1 LQRCQGAIQLPP
13 VGGHHQDRLRQ
24 RTALRLVV
32 RLRRMEL
39 QTSLKQPIRLPNK
52 DGFNFWKQGVSERV
66 AR

>member
-1 LQRCQGAIQLPP
+1 MRY
-13 VGGHHQDRLRQ
+13 
-24 RTALRLVV
+24 VV
-32 RLRRMEL
+32 RHIRCGKPARPDRREGRGQSLVPTPIL